1 MDNATNRYGTA
12 QAEFTLPGRFLYVI
26 SLLHSDGG
34 IYLTACDSVE
44 FCILHPRSV
53 QPTALSAAPS
63 PAVCAFVTFTQV
75 ESMPKF
81 SISTSVDS
89 AWNTAFRVPSFR
101 HLAIWPIMDRHRLWI
116 SGSSR
121 HCAPIRTIK
130 SIPLSFIQLSF
141 YGHPRFP
148 VSSGGSNGLV
158 CSHCSF
164 VNSYP
169 FMLVASHSLVSC
181 SILIFGRTKDMVWKL
196 IFSEYIL
203 GLPTDRIDCV
213 NGVTLRG
220 FPVSRGRE
228 EWE

>member
-1 MDNATNRYGTA
+1 M
-12 QAEFTLPGRFLYVI
+12 
-26 SLLHSDGG
+26 
-34 IYLTACDSVE
+34 
-44 FCILHPRSV
+44 
-53 QPTALSAAPS
+53 
-63 PAVCAFVTFTQV
+63 TFTQV

>member
-1 MDNATNRYGTA
+1 MTAAGTPSTARPMDGPLLSRLYQMGIVKRDGEINVENMRLFTRIYAA
-12 QAEFTLPGRFLYVI
+12 QFY
-26 SLLHSDGG
+26 
-34 IYLTACDSVE
+34 Y
-44 FCILHPRSV
+44 
-53 QPTALSAAPS
+53 
-63 PAVCAFVTFTQV
+63 
-75 ESMPKF
+75 
-81 SISTSVDS
+81 
-89 AWNTAFRVPSFR
+89 
-101 HLAIWPIMDRHRLWI
+101 RLWI